1 MITNQMCFDF
11 FFLIRIDQ
19 LPVILQNT
27 FTDFKVLMSTFN
39 STFLRQIIL
48 HNLFFR
54 LLSIIIDPW
63 LARPVR
69 VFSLCGTLQ

>member
-27 FTDFKVLMSTFN
+27 FTDFKVLMSTLTQHF
-39 STFLRQIIL
+39 
-48 HNLFFR
+48 
-54 LLSIIIDPW
+54 
-63 LARPVR
+63 
-69 VFSLCGTLQ
+69 

>member
-39 STFLRQIIL
+39 STFLRQIFL

-54 LLSIIIDPW
+54 LLSDIDPW

>member
-39 STFLRQIIL
+39 STFLSQIFL

-54 LLSIIIDPW
+54 LLSDIDPW

>member
-1 MITNQMCFDF
+1 MCFDF

-39 STFLRQIIL
+39 STFLRQIFL
-48 HNLFFR
+48 HNLFSDYY
-54 LLSIIIDPW
+54 LTLIHGLHDP
-63 LARPVR
+63 
-69 VFSLCGTLQ
+69 